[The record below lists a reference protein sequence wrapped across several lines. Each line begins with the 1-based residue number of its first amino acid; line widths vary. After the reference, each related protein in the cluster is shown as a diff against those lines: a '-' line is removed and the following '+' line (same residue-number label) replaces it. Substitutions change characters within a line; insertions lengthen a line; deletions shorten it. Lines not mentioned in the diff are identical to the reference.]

1 VWWYVEMCVEMYER
15 CIYIIVTDGGDE
27 MGIKGAR
34 RKEILVHSVQQH
46 GEEKVVFQ
54 TYSVIGQRQIPVVR
68 ELNFPLQLSLFD
80 GYGLGDG

>member
-1 VWWYVEMCVEMYER
+1 MCVEMYER

-34 RKEILVHSVQQH
+34 RKEILVHSAQQH